1 MDSLNL
7 CLYLKVVGMYFK
19 LIFLL
24 YVRIVVRKCV
34 RIRLLNERVFYI
46 VKYFFLILI
55 MFNVVVIS

>member
-55 MFNVVVIS
+55 TFNVVVIS

>member
-55 MFNVVVIS
+55 MLNVVVIS